1 MLVKDRKFLIGLKIF
16 ASIALCCT
24 IVLWGALW
32 IASATPGNESA
43 KHADRVRQ
51 GGFDI

>member
-24 IVLWGALW
+24 IVLWGAPLDCV
-32 IASATPGNESA
+32 GNA
-43 KHADRVRQ
+43 RQ
-51 GGFDI
+51 RKR

>member
-32 IASATPGNESA
+32 IASATPGNESG
-43 KHADRVRQ
+43 Q
-51 GGFDI
+51 ST